1 MREPVSVFM
10 MVLCMNGYQGDDE
23 SAVLW
28 YDPAY
33 GLIQCVAKESAVLN
47 LTVWILGDHPKS
59 RERGNPAALQRRR
72 TCAHERQPTD
82 AALHLHLLQCVW
94 LLCNSCDSSERKLE
108 KQRGL

>member
-33 GLIQCVAKESAVLN
+33 GLIQCVACIVRICCLKFNRVDIGGPPKE
-47 LTVWILGDHPKS
+47 P
-59 RERGNPAALQRRR
+59 
-72 TCAHERQPTD
+72 
-82 AALHLHLLQCVW
+82 
-94 LLCNSCDSSERKLE
+94 
-108 KQRGL
+108 